1 MSIKTTLSGDSE
13 MEEALFGDME
23 LEENIG
29 EEKGEEKG
37 DSLWQSLKHIFFIY
51 WIKNSCRLWLIII
64 VLYIYIMRLC
74 AEI

>member
-37 DSLWQSLKHIFFIY
+37 DSL
-51 WIKNSCRLWLIII
+51 
-64 VLYIYIMRLC
+64 
-74 AEI
+74 